1 MTIYREGSDVTE
13 PLRILV
19 VDDAPDTRDC
29 MKALLEPH
37 GHHVELA
44 EDGRAA
50 IAAAVRSR
58 PDVILMDI
66 AMPGMDGL
74 AASRELRE
82 KPETR
87 NIPIVIV
94 SAYVDQS
101 RWIAEAVDS
110 GITEVL
116 VKPVSWPKLQQVL
129 GRFAKR

>member
-1 MTIYREGSDVTE
+1 MTIYREGSELSE

-19 VDDAPDTRDC
+19 VDDAQDTREC

-58 PDVILMDI
+58 PDLILMDI

-87 NIPIVIV
+87 SIPIVIV

-116 VKPVSWPKLQQVL
+116 VKPVSWPKLQQIL